1 MIDLDEDDRV
11 EPPAPGLL
19 PYIGPEPLEA
29 ETFGWS
35 DDGFGATNTL
45 SGEIPLDPPPGN
57 LPENP
62 DIENPSDGA
71 QDLPEKMR
79 EAPQEG
85 PHHFTDSILGNDDP
99 MAVEQNSPPFVQ
111 NKIITPLAVDE
122 TSSAGEQL
130 AGRSIPIRTPNDLI
144 DDVGPVNSDNQLPEL
159 RLEPSPP
166 LPQAQYNKRKRE
178 MIFDYTIRHSSGY
191 TKKLT
196 NGDGLNKL
204 VCKRKKLP
212 QTALDKWKFRRTGKG
227 SSFLLEPLVQG
238 MCTNLLVTCERNFS
252 HVGDSGAESPS
263 SRPMADEANVGSQD
277 ALPERQLNP
286 TSHGNEDAL
295 PEGEVTQKSQGNA
308 DTQPEPQL
316 TPKSP
321 GGAGSARDEDMLPEF
336 PRFSPLHMP
345 SPIRGDDSPF
355 INVSQIPHSEFGG
368 TGITEM
374 TPSVRNY
381 SLPGQNTPN
390 TDHMAFLFPVDDDYD
405 DQPEAQGLISTPG
418 GISNAGTGT
427 TGLGSMSARTRAV
440 ALFFKD
446 HAPSTPSEE
455 QPGKFSLSRILEGK
469 LRKQAARLFFET
481 MVLKSYDCTDV
492 QQEEPYG
499 DIDISVRPSLTE
511 AKL

>member
-1 MIDLDEDDRV
+1 MYPLQSCPGHLVGLMMALDLLT
-11 EPPAPGLL
+11 LL
-19 PYIGPEPLEA
+19 A
-29 ETFGWS
+29 
-35 DDGFGATNTL
+35 
-45 SGEIPLDPPPGN
+45 LDPPPGN

-62 DIENPSDGA
+62 DIENPSDGG

-85 PHHFTDSILGNDDP
+85 PDHFTDSILGNDDP

-111 NKIITPLAVDE
+111 NKIITPLAMDE

-144 DDVGPVNSDNQLPEL
+144 DDVGPVNSG
-159 RLEPSPP
+159 R
-166 LPQAQYNKRKRE
+166 Y
-178 MIFDYTIRHSSGY
+178 M
-191 TKKLT
+191 KKLT

-212 QTALDKWKFRRTGKG
+212 QTALDKWKFRRTGSKG
-227 SSFLLEPLVQG
+227 SSFFLEPLVQG

-252 HVGDSGAESPS
+252 RVGDPDAESPS
-263 SRPMADEANVGSQD
+263 SKPMADEANVGSQD

-286 TSHGNEDAL
+286 TSHGNENAL
-295 PEGEVTQKSQGNA
+295 PVGEVTQKSQGNA
-308 DTQPEPQL
+308 DTQPEPQPA
-316 TPKSP
+316 TPP
-321 GGAGSARDEDMLPEF
+321 GGAGSTRDEDMLPEF
-336 PRFSPLHMP
+336 PRFSPVHMP
-345 SPIRGDDSPF
+345 SPIREDDSPF
-355 INVSQIPHSEFGG
+355 INVSQTPHSGFGG
-368 TGITEM
+368 TGINEM

-390 TDHMAFLFPVDDDYD
+390 TDHMVFMFPVDDDYD

-418 GISNAGTGT
+418 CISNAGTGT

-469 LRKQAARLFFET
+469 LRKQAARLFFEA
-481 MVLKSYDCTDV
+481 MVLKSYNCIDV
-492 QQEEPYG
+492 QQEPYG
-499 DIDISVRPSLTE
+499 SCSLILKIGYPEYLKEGPLVSSARRLKICCEVWHPSGIRSRVTVSVKT
-511 AKL
+511 